1 MHAREHSVF
10 AKECA
15 RHAFCAVQLE
25 DVRVV
30 NNPGNKGC
38 FCRTQVDGVFAKM
51 ALRRRL
57 DTVRAAEVH
66 KLEIQCKNFL
76 LGQRVLNVNGK
87 HHLTC
92 FAQIA
97 FLGCEVEVFRKLHGD
112 GRRAGFYASANGVAD
127 HCTHN
132 RVRVDAAMLVE
143 ARVFRSEHCVHNRRL
158 CKLLGERRRDAILGC
173 KAAELITLGIV
184 DARRHRQGA
193 RAQCV
198 RIDCR
203 ESERARKEPC
213 PYVKRIE
220 HLCDAGRS
228 GAVQERGCRG
238 EGNVQYQNESDTQQ
252 AVSGVDECS
261 ATRGGLVHECL
272 LKYVSKKNER
282 TNLSLACV
290 SKKATDMPPVNTTYS
305 IDVCPSFQ
313 YSCVHMHTF
322 IEKLKVIVHDKAL
335 RNRIFFVL
343 GAIALFRIFA
353 QIPIPG
359 ANHAAVAEFF
369 ATNQFFGLF
378 NVFSGGGLTTLSIM
392 MLCVGPYITASII
405 MQLMTVISPKLKE
418 MHSEECEAGRAKFT
432 QYSRLIALP
441 LATLQGFG
449 FLTLL
454 KSQGVLLISTPQ
466 QFVMNLVIV
475 VAGAMRLLWIGEL
488 VTEFGIGNGISIII
502 FAGIV
507 ASLPQTYSQVAVTAT
522 KAQIPLYVGFALIA
536 AMAIYA
542 IVVMTQAER
551 KIPTTHARQ
560 ATAGNAY
567 GSTGSYIPLRLN
579 QAGVIPIIFALSLL
593 TFPQI
598 VAAMLG
604 YVSKPEYQ
612 AIAQKVIAFLADQTV
627 YGVLYFVLVLFFTYF
642 YTAITFEPE
651 KMSKNLQR
659 SGAFIPGIR
668 PGVETTTYLG
678 TVVTRRSEEHT
689 SE

>member
-1 MHAREHSVF
+1 
-10 AKECA
+10 
-15 RHAFCAVQLE
+15 
-25 DVRVV
+25 
-30 NNPGNKGC
+30 
-38 FCRTQVDGVFAKM
+38 
-51 ALRRRL
+51 
-57 DTVRAAEVH
+57 
-66 KLEIQCKNFL
+66 
-76 LGQRVLNVNGK
+76 
-87 HHLTC
+87 
-92 FAQIA
+92 
-97 FLGCEVEVFRKLHGD
+97 
-112 GRRAGFYASANGVAD
+112 
-127 HCTHN
+127 
-132 RVRVDAAMLVE
+132 
-143 ARVFRSEHCVHNRRL
+143 
-158 CKLLGERRRDAILGC
+158 
-173 KAAELITLGIV
+173 
-184 DARRHRQGA
+184 
-193 RAQCV
+193 
-198 RIDCR
+198 
-203 ESERARKEPC
+203 
-213 PYVKRIE
+213 
-220 HLCDAGRS
+220 
-228 GAVQERGCRG
+228 
-238 EGNVQYQNESDTQQ
+238 
-252 AVSGVDECS
+252 
-261 ATRGGLVHECL
+261 
-272 LKYVSKKNER
+272 
-282 TNLSLACV
+282 
-290 SKKATDMPPVNTTYS
+290 
-305 IDVCPSFQ
+305 
-313 YSCVHMHTF
+313 MHTF

-392 MLCVGPYITASII
+392 MLGVGPYITASII

-418 MHSEECEAGRAKFT
+418 MHSEEGEAGRAKFT

-475 VAGAMRLLWIGEL
+475 VAGAMLLLWIGEL

-502 FAGIV
+502 FSGIV
-507 ASLPQTYSQVAVTAT
+507 ASLPQTFTQVFATAT
-522 KAQIPLYVGFALIA
+522 KAQIPLYIGFALIA

-678 TVVTRRSEEHT
+678 TVVTRLTLVGALFLAAVALLPIILQSATGLT
-689 SE
+689 SVTIGGTAILIAVSVIIDFVRRVDAQVLMRQY